1 MGFGV
6 KVAANVGCFLVYAV
20 FMAAMAVCAARLV
33 AQNPADDPGG
43 WTKAKWGMTEDE
55 LNATFPHIAQMQDDG
70 SGGIGLP
77 RYVIENHLYAVRF
90 LIAKDT
96 GLRAVHITYQK
107 KLVRE
112 DGSEVDLV
120 ECGGVY
126 SCASAAPQGTPSSS
140 SRAQKKAAQKAAEDA
155 ARAAT
160 QQEYVK
166 AEMNEQAVRLSK
178 DDLLRALTTKYGN
191 PASKTMRAAGIE
203 EFVWQF
209 PTTQITLMWAHGEFK
224 QFDSIQLFYTF
235 RKKSSDL

>member
-1 MGFGV
+1 
-6 KVAANVGCFLVYAV
+6 
-20 FMAAMAVCAARLV
+20 
-33 AQNPADDPGG
+33 
-43 WTKAKWGMTEDE
+43 MTEDE

-126 SCASAAPQGTPSSS
+126 PL
-140 SRAQKKAAQKAAEDA
+140 SRRLQKGGFAC
-155 ARAAT
+155 
-160 QQEYVK
+160 
-166 AEMNEQAVRLSK
+166 VRK
-178 DDLLRALTTKYGN
+178 
-191 PASKTMRAAGIE
+191 
-203 EFVWQF
+203 
-209 PTTQITLMWAHGEFK
+209 
-224 QFDSIQLFYTF
+224 
-235 RKKSSDL
+235 